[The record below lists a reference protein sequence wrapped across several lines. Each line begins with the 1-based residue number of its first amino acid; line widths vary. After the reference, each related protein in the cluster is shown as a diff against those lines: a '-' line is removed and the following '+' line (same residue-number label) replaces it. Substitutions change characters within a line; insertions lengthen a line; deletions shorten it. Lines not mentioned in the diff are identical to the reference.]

1 MADAFLDIG
10 YHFSEK
16 ELIRKIKVG
25 IFLSLS
31 PGVAQSLQASAIDI
45 VLGVH
50 CPVFTTKGQKIFIG

>member
-1 MADAFLDIG
+1 MADALPNIG

-31 PGVAQSLQASAIDI
+31 PGVAQGQQASALDI
-45 VLGVH
+45 GLGVQYSQ
-50 CPVFTTKGQKIFIG
+50 QKVKRYL